1 MEIWSGGQTGVDR
14 AALDAALECGLP
26 IGGWIPKGR
35 LAEDGSVP
43 LKYATLREARTLDYG
58 ERTRLNV
65 QDTDATLVLSWG
77 SPQGGTRETLD
88 VARDL
93 GRPALT
99 IDLAEADAAMAAAR
113 IRDWLPSFDLV
124 RRLNV
129 AGPRASQA
137 PLAYDRAREIL
148 RIAFGTDE
156 GANQRA
162 EEPTR

>member
-14 AALDAALECGLP
+14 AALDAALDSGLR

-35 LAEDGSVP
+35 LAEDGLVP
-43 LKYATLREARTLDYG
+43 LRYAALREAGTPDYR

-65 QDTDATLVLSWG
+65 RDTDATLVLSWG
-77 SPQGGTRETLD
+77 EPRGGTRETLD
-88 VARDL
+88 VTRELD
-93 GRPALT
+93 RPVLT
-99 IDLAEADAAMAAAR
+99 LDLATADSAAAAR
-113 IRDWLPSFDLV
+113 IRDWLESLDPV

-129 AGPRASQA
+129 AGPRASQV

-148 RIAFGTDE
+148 RIAFDTVG

-162 EEPTR
+162 GEPTR